1 MPRASVG
8 DISIYYEVHGE
19 GDPLLLIMG
28 LGSDLAGWMLQIP
41 VFSRKYRVIAFDNRG
56 AGQTDA
62 PVVPYSIAMMA
73 DDTVGLMDV
82 LGIEKAHVLGKSM
95 GGYIAQELAIRHPER
110 VKSLMLAS
118 TSAGPYV
125 LETNILNAW
134 AAAAMEGISQKA
146 FFQVMLPFIFT
157 DKTFENPE
165 MVQMALATIAA
176 NPYPTQDHALVHQFS
191 ACVEHYAR
199 GRISRITAPTLILAG
214 KDDFFLPLTLSEELA
229 TIIPNANLV
238 VLEGG
243 GHALNSDVPD
253 RFNQAVLEFLAQIA

>member
-1 MPRASVG
+1 M
-8 DISIYYEVHGE
+8 YYEVHGE

-28 LGSDLAGWMLQIP
+28 LGSDLTGWTLQIP
-41 VFSRKYRVIAFDNRG
+41 VFSRKYQVIAFDNRG
-56 AGQTDA
+56 VGRTDA

-110 VKSLMLAS
+110 VESLMLAS

-125 LETNILNAW
+125 LETHILNEW
-134 AAAAMEGISQKA
+134 VAAVMEGISQKA
-146 FFQVMLPFIFT
+146 FFQLMLPFIFT
-157 DKTFENPE
+157 DKTFEDPE

-176 NPYPTQDHALVHQFS
+176 NPNPTQDHALAHQFF

-199 GRISRITAPTLILAG
+199 GRVSRITAPTLILAG
-214 KDDFFLPLTLSEELA
+214 KDDFFMPLALSEELA
-229 TIIPNANLV
+229 TTIPNANLV

-243 GHALNSDVPD
+243 GHAVNADVPD
-253 RFNQAVLEFLAQIA
+253 RFNRAVLDFLTQLV